1 MVTIP
6 EQATLDSL
14 EKRSGDIVQLARQ
27 HDSDSQATLSAK
39 RRFFLVELDVA
50 GLSPD
55 SITPEQIAAIQ
66 AQGYPNLV
74 ILLQAFY
81 QIREYSSSPER
92 LQWNPDTQP
101 GRTNVPICMDWFI
114 ASIVP
119 EELNQFDFL
128 SRCERIWTD
137 SAPAGEGMLFTRIFN
152 YQVKFVTGYEDGLR
166 LVLCRVEV
174 GARSHPPQASRR
186 PTFAVKPF
194 DLTRRMDAY
203 DGSPD
208 GEDWNCPVKVPMGI
222 SRWDFTLAEI
232 DRQDFKQLRDQ
243 LGDANFQT
251 IVETQGYVHPQNE
264 LSTYRGEDDLSLRYY
279 IRETDQAKVKD
290 LILVSFGEFQ
300 PCRWVAHIEGIWQII
315 EEDEPTPESKPVEAA
330 SIPELAQLG

>member
-101 GRTNVPICMDWFI
+101 GRTNVPIWV
-114 ASIVP
+114 VP
-119 EELNQFDFL
+119 
-128 SRCERIWTD
+128 R
-137 SAPAGEGMLFTRIFN
+137 
-152 YQVKFVTGYEDGLR
+152 K
-166 LVLCRVEV
+166 
-174 GARSHPPQASRR
+174 
-186 PTFAVKPF
+186 
-194 DLTRRMDAY
+194 
-203 DGSPD
+203 
-208 GEDWNCPVKVPMGI
+208 
-222 SRWDFTLAEI
+222 
-232 DRQDFKQLRDQ
+232 
-243 LGDANFQT
+243 
-251 IVETQGYVHPQNE
+251 
-264 LSTYRGEDDLSLRYY
+264 
-279 IRETDQAKVKD
+279 
-290 LILVSFGEFQ
+290 
-300 PCRWVAHIEGIWQII
+300 
-315 EEDEPTPESKPVEAA
+315 
-330 SIPELAQLG
+330 